1 MMLSKPKAGKR
12 AGGDDGTHRQRN
24 KEARPVGRART
35 LLLLAGDR
43 LGLALTSARIG
54 VRALAANRQALA
66 MAQAAIA
73 GEVHQPLDV
82 HRRVAAQVALARVVG
97 DEERRSVVSGKRV
110 SVLVTL

>member
-54 VRALAANRQALA
+54 VRARDANRQALA

-73 GEVHQPLDV
+73 GEVHQPLVV
-82 HRRVAAQVALARVVG
+82 HRRVSAQRSAA
-97 DEERRSVVSGKRV
+97 RSVGTEGDRPVRSRRAANNEK
-110 SVLVTL
+110 